1 MKKILCLSFVFIY
14 TVLSLQAQKA
24 HSFEYDVYGDGI
36 KIEDIKEYSSHE
48 LGDLIARKLQAV
60 ENTYLLRYETK
71 VGLNNS
77 EIEVQKPDILESV
90 EKMDKYYKKAVKKQ
104 LLSKDD
110 AVSRLSKYLDI
121 AYFVFYEDSAD
132 FESALSKAKK
142 TEDIITI
149 FEQVNLLNYKAKME
163 ARK

>member
-1 MKKILCLSFVFIY
+1 MKKIVCLSFVFVCTI
-14 TVLSLQAQKA
+14 LSLQAQTTPN
-24 HSFEYDVYGDGI
+24 FEYDVYGDGI
-36 KIEDIKEYSSHE
+36 KIEDIKDYSSHE

-60 ENTYLLRYETK
+60 ENIYLLRYETK

-77 EIEVQKPDILESV
+77 EIEVQKPDILQSV

-104 LLSKDD
+104 LLSKDE

-121 AYFVFYEDSAD
+121 AYFVFYEDSAA
-132 FESALSKAKK
+132 FERALNKAKK

-149 FEQVNLLNYKAKME
+149 FEQVNLLNYNTKME
-163 ARK
+163 ARN